1 MPTRA
6 ETNLL
11 AGGQMQSLSLSI
23 GVDRSHLQFSDIVV
37 RNALGLCGVHCIFD
51 LLGSLGLLL
60 HASLKEHLL
69 PCHLRGL
76 LHVSRHELL
85 SHSL

>member
-6 ETNLL
+6 VTNLL
-11 AGGQMQSLSLSI
+11 AGGQMQSLSLSKD
-23 GVDRSHLQFSDIVV
+23 VDRSHLQFSDILV
-37 RNALGLCGVHCIFD
+37 RNASRLCGVHCIFD

-60 HASLKEHLL
+60 HASLKVHLP

-76 LHVSRHELL
+76 PHVLRHELL
-85 SHSL
+85 GHSL